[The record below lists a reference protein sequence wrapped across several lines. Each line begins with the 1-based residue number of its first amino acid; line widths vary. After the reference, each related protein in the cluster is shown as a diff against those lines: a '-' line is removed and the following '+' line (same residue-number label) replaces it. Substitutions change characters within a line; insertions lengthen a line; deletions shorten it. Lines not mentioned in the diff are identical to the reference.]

1 MKPPRK
7 KRVDE
12 IDRTNL
18 EPPALDEAEW
28 QIFRHGV
35 ALFNDGKFW
44 EAHEAWEEVWKG
56 RTEESRIFFQGII
69 QAAAAYHLIV
79 TRPRYGGARNN
90 IAKALATL
98 ELFTGNVLGIDVDEL
113 RRAVQ
118 QSQRVLE
125 ELGEANIGAF
135 PGDAIPTITLR

>member
-7 KRVDE
+7 KRIEE

-28 QIFRHGV
+28 QLFRHGV
-35 ALFNDGKFW
+35 ALFNDRQFW

-56 RTEESRIFFQGII
+56 RAEESRIFFQAII

-79 TRPRYGGARNN
+79 TRPRYRGARNN
-90 IAKALATL
+90 FAKVIAKL
-98 ELFTGNVLGIDVDEL
+98 ELFTGNVLGIDVDEFH
-113 RRAVQ
+113 RALQ
-118 QSQRVLE
+118 RSQRVLE

-135 PGDAIPTITLR
+135 PEDAIPTITLR